1 MKKIAIIGS
10 TGSIGRQ
17 TLNVIR
23 RHPEKFEVVSLASG
37 SNASLLREQINEF
50 KPKIAT
56 SSIEIDKD
64 LIPSGVDF
72 YCGEDAFLSAIC
84 NEADIVVVALVG
96 FLGIKAVLK
105 AINMGKD
112 VALAN
117 KESLVIGGET
127 VIALAKEKGVKI
139 LPIDSEHSAVWQALS
154 LDFNTPFNKIILT
167 ASGGAF
173 RDLPLRKLNKV
184 TEKDALKHPNWNM
197 GQKITVDCATMV
209 NKAYEVAEAKWLY
222 NTTFDKIDVIIHR
235 ESIIHSMVE
244 FIDGAVIAQMGY
256 PSMEVPIALALSYP
270 ERITS
275 NEKSLDFAEL
285 QKLSFNSVD
294 NDRYPCFNL
303 ALSAIK
309 KGGAYPAVLNGADE
323 QAVKLFLEGKIAYKD
338 IERAIDG
345 AIQAFSGDN
354 KCDYQSVCLANQ
366 FAVDFVNKKFGV

>member
-23 RHPEKFEVVSLASG
+23 RHPELFEIVSLASG
-37 SNASLLREQINEF
+37 SNASLLLEQIFEF

-56 SSIEIDKD
+56 SNVEIGKNEIPKD
-64 LIPSGVDF
+64 VDF
-72 YCGEDAFLSAIC
+72 YSGEDAFLSAIC
-84 NEADIVVVALVG
+84 NDADIVVVALVG

-117 KESLVIGGET
+117 KESLVVGGET
-127 VIALAKEKGVKI
+127 VISLAKEKGVKI

-154 LDFNTPFNKIILT
+154 FDFNTPFNKIILT

-173 RDLPLRKLNKV
+173 RDLPLKKLNKV
-184 TEKDALKHPNWNM
+184 TAKEALNHPNWKM

-244 FIDGAVIAQMGY
+244 FVDGAVIAQMGY
-256 PSMEVPIALALSYP
+256 PSMEIPIALALNYP
-270 ERITS
+270 DRITS
-275 NEKSLDFAEL
+275 AEKSLDFAKL
-285 QKLSFNSVD
+285 QSLSFSEVD
-294 NDRYPCFNL
+294 AKRYPCFFL

-323 QAVKLFLEGKIAYKD
+323 EAVKLFLEGKISYND

-345 AIQAFSGDN
+345 AIQSFNGDN
-354 KCDYQSVCLANQ
+354 KCDYQSISLANE

>member
-37 SNASLLREQINEF
+37 SNASLLLEQINEF

-56 SSIEIDKD
+56 SNVEIDKN
-64 LIPSGVDF
+64 LIAKTVDF

-84 NEADIVVVALVG
+84 SEADIVVVALVG
-96 FLGIKAVLK
+96 FLGIKAVLQ

-127 VIALAKEKGVKI
+127 VISLAKEKGVKI

-154 LDFNTPFNKIILT
+154 FDFNTPFNKIILT

-173 RDLPLRKLNKV
+173 RDLPLKKLNKV
-184 TEKDALKHPNWNM
+184 TALDALKHPNWKM

-256 PSMEVPIALALSYP
+256 PSMEIPIALSLNYP

-275 NEKSLDFAEL
+275 DEKSLDFATIKNLTFTE
-285 QKLSFNSVD
+285 VD
-294 NDRYPCFNL
+294 DKRYPCFSL

-323 QAVKLFLEGKIAYKD
+323 EAVKLFLEGKINYND
-338 IERAIDG
+338 IERAIDS
-345 AIQAFSGDN
+345 AIQSFSGEN
-354 KCDYQSVCLANQ
+354 KSDYQSVCNANE
-366 FAVDFVNKKFGV
+366 FAVNFVNKKFGA